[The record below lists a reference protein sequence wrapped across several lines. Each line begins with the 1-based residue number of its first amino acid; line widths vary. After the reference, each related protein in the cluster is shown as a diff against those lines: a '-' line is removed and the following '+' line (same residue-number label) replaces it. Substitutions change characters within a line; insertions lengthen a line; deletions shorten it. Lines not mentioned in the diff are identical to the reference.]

1 MGGHNSPLPSIIGQ
15 EKVAQICRKQKNS
28 ASSQFDDIG
37 FSFVIMW
44 YPESD
49 SNRHTLCVRDFK
61 MEAEGNTLIIHLKSR
76 C

>member
-15 EKVAQICRKQKNS
+15 EKVAQICRKQENS

-44 YPESD
+44 YPEPGL
-49 SNRHTLCVRDFK
+49 NRHSQRPRDFK
-61 MEAEGNTLIIHLKSR
+61 FTESTFSLRDSSS
-76 C
+76 

>member
-15 EKVAQICRKQKNS
+15 EKVAQICRKQENS

-44 YPESD
+44 YPEPGL
-49 SNRHTLCVRDFK
+49 NRHSQRPRDFK
-61 MEAEGNTLIIHLKSR
+61 MATEGNTLIIHRKSR
-76 C
+76 R

>member
-1 MGGHNSPLPSIIGQ
+1 MGGHNSSLPSIIGQ
-15 EKVAQICRKQKNS
+15 EKVAQICRKQENS

-61 MEAEGNTLIIHLKSR
+61 SLVSTNSTIRA
-76 C
+76 